1 MEGAGGV
8 AYSRNDISSELLR
21 QKKEFS
27 DDDKNSSNNNGT
39 LGPRLL
45 LMMEEGSRSSS
56 AELLSTLRQLRD
68 SLVGDEKAK
77 ASALEAG
84 VVEDLLTLLDAA
96 AAAAA
101 AAAAGAGA
109 GDEYEKI
116 LLEAI
121 GVLSILTPSASRS
134 GAEAHLAHNS
144 SSGPRIAQ
152 HIARALEYPSE
163 RLTAT
168 ALRAITSLFCSHAA
182 VPRFA
187 GSGHGAA
194 GGEGRHYCCF
204 TADTLSGV
212 VVPSSLM
219 LMREV
224 SARILNEVTT
234 GDSWTESVEILGVEA
249 LAALAR
255 DGDLAR
261 SLVPGVCSTGA
272 TLLGPILPPR

>member
-1 MEGAGGV
+1 MEGAGGETS
-8 AYSRNDISSELLR
+8 SRNDISSELLR

-27 DDDKNSSNNNGT
+27 DDDDNSSSCSTNGR

-56 AELLSTLRQLRD
+56 AELLSTLRKLKD

-77 ASALEAG
+77 ASALEEG
-84 VVEDLLTLLDAA
+84 VVEDLLSLLDAA
-96 AAAAA
+96 V

-109 GDEYEKI
+109 SDAYEKI
-116 LLEAI
+116 LLEAM
-121 GVLSILTPSASRS
+121 GVFSILSSSAASRD
-134 GAEAHLAHNS
+134 GADASCFALS
-144 SSGPRIAQ
+144 TSSGPRIAQ

-182 VPRFA
+182 VPLFA
-187 GSGHGAA
+187 GSGGGAR
-194 GGEGRHYCCF
+194 GGEGRHCDF
-204 TADTLSGV
+204 TADTLSPAA
-212 VVPSSLM
+212 PSS

-224 SARILNEVTT
+224 SARILDEVTT
-234 GDSWTESVEILGVEA
+234 GDSWTESVQILGVEA

-261 SLVPGVCSTGA
+261 SLVPGVCSSGA
-272 TLLGPILPPR
+272 TLLGPMLPAR